1 MARQIY
7 LQTIRSS
14 MVRPHTQCHVH
25 TQYHKVKSIK
35 HGQTDLPANSQA
47 WPDHIHSAMCNEA
60 YTILQARLSRSGMAC
75 QAWPDYKQRLV
86 RHGLT
91 DDAQACFSQ
100 SRSHRCILHYFPS
113 HQPSRAHLEAFS
125 LFEAC
130 ARFAIIA
137 LSSSMILS
145 ITFQRSPVAATRLSL

>member
-1 MARQIY
+1 MARQMCLQTIKSGMARPHTQCHVHIHNITRLSRSGMARQIY

-47 WPDHIHSAMCNEA
+47 WPDHIHSAICNEA

-86 RHGLT
+86 RYGLT
-91 DDAQACFSQ
+91 DSM
-100 SRSHRCILHYFPS
+100 HRLVF
-113 HQPSRAHLEAFS
+113 RNLED
-125 LFEAC
+125 
-130 ARFAIIA
+130 
-137 LSSSMILS
+137 
-145 ITFQRSPVAATRLSL
+145 